1 MHRRC
6 VAVLCVTIAWAG
18 AFPTPLSAHDLER
31 TRVTLDVTSGGRFEL
46 VVWNDPDWL
55 VQRLER
61 FAGDGRDLPRP
72 ATPAERDAR
81 LARLAALF
89 PDRVVL
95 FVDGHEVRPDDVEFV
110 ASPRDPDAA
119 SRPLAHYRLRGRLPR
134 DARTLRWYYGLV
146 VDPYPIEIQR
156 ADGRRVTEV
165 VLGDAWS
172 TSLDLSGQFEPAPRA
187 IVARRA
193 FTSGAT
199 AIVPDGSESLF
210 FVGGLMLA
218 SLRGR
223 RRRGLMV
230 FAASLLAT
238 LSAALL
244 RMMPVPP
251 AAFTGIVTAGSLI
264 YVALECVSERP
275 FVGWRSAVVATF
287 GGAHGLRVALHVIER
302 GFAADDPQW
311 MLTWIATGSGVAVV
325 LVAAA
330 VVTVGCIACYRDREW
345 YRDRIAVPMAIAT
358 GGAGAAWTAARLAAA
373 LVRG

>member
-1 MHRRC
+1 MRRRC
-6 VAVLCVTIAWAG
+6 LALLCITIAWVG
-18 AFPTPLSAHDLER
+18 ASFTPLAAHDLER
-31 TRVTLDVTSGGRFEL
+31 TRVTLAMTSGGRFEL

-61 FAGDGRDLPRP
+61 FADNAQALPRP
-72 ATPAERDAR
+72 ATLAERDQR
-81 LARLAALF
+81 LAHLAPLF
-89 PDRVVL
+89 PDRIVL

-110 ASPRDPDAA
+110 ASPRDAEA
-119 SRPLAHYRLRGRLPR
+119 GARPLARYRLRGRLPR

-156 ADGRRVTEV
+156 ADGRLVTEV

-172 TSLDLSGQFEPAPRA
+172 TSLDLSGQFQPVPGTM
-187 IVARRA
+187 VARRA
-193 FTSGAT
+193 FASGAT

-210 FVGGLMLA
+210 FVCGLMLA

-223 RRRGLMV
+223 RRRGLIV

-238 LSAALL
+238 LSAVLL
-244 RMMPVPP
+244 RVVPMPP
-251 AAFTGIVTAGSLI
+251 AALTGIVTAGSLI

-275 FVGWRSAVVATF
+275 FVGWRAAVVAAI
-287 GGAHGLRVALHVIER
+287 GGAHGLRVATHVIER
-302 GFAADDPQW
+302 GLAVDDPQR
-311 MLTWIATGSGVAVV
+311 MLTWIAVVSGVVIV